1 MMHVSAKEKYII
13 YIKENLAMKKIS
25 VNWTEWS
32 ASYLPIKYSLKICNI
47 ESNLSY
53 CSKMSLD
60 YLNSFKEK
68 IYIFFQLK

>member
-32 ASYLPIKYSLKICNI
+32 ESYLPIKFSLKIYNI

>member
-32 ASYLPIKYSLKICNI
+32 ESYLPIKFSLKICNI